1 MTSADTDLL
10 PKKLE
15 TMMRKFLR
23 PILLLALG
31 AGGAVSTP
39 AMAQCGYGT
48 SSQDCY
54 HQQRDAEAA
63 RQAEQHY
70 RSQMQ
75 DDGGTD
81 DGGSYDAGPS
91 APRAPDYGYVVV
103 VRHNEATDVWA
114 TWNRR
119 TEEDATASAMSACR
133 SAMGEGCSVALSAW
147 NSTIAVAQGS
157 DGALAVGWGA
167 KEAEASAS
175 AMENCRQRTPQCS
188 AKYRFTAK
196 PFKVADDHYPGASVT
211 RAAWAMVGWP
221 KSRPADAWLGKV
233 WLASGQGDYAT
244 SEARL
249 LAQCKR
255 EAGIECQISQVA
267 MGDSATKKGAVI
279 VSYFQPGSG
288 TMWVARA
295 SRQAAEEELRTS
307 CTNCSNPRFYDP
319 FAARLGAVDSP
330 QP

>member
-1 MTSADTDLL
+1 MLKLARLLL
-10 PKKLE
+10 P
-15 TMMRKFLR
+15 
-23 PILLLALG
+23 LALG
-31 AGGAVSTP
+31 AGVSVALPAP

-75 DDGGTD
+75 GDGGMDDGG
-81 DGGSYDAGPS
+81 YDSGPS

-103 VRHNEATDVWA
+103 VRHNEAADVWA

-157 DGALAVGWGA
+157 DGDLAIGWGA
-167 KEAEASAS
+167 KESEAAS
-175 AMENCRQRTPQCS
+175 KALENCRKRTPTCS
-188 AKYRFTAK
+188 VKQKFTAK
-196 PFKVADDHYPGASVT
+196 PFKVADDHYPGAGVP
-211 RAAWAMVGWP
+211 RMAWALVGWP
-221 KSRPADAWLGKV
+221 KSRPANEWLNKV

-249 LAQCKR
+249 LDLCKR
-255 EAGIECQISQVA
+255 DTGIECQISQVA
-267 MGDSATKKGAVI
+267 MGERGTKKGAVI
-279 VSYFQPGSG
+279 VSYSQPGKG
-288 TMWVARA
+288 TMWAARA
-295 SRQAAEEELRTS
+295 SREDADRELRTS
-307 CTNCSNPRFYDP
+307 CTDCTDVRFYDP

-330 QP
+330 HP